1 MNEQARKIYR
11 TPKGQAVFRKILHA
25 QPFSPEDKETLAALE
40 KADPSTIRQPAS
52 NLPQAVVVDT
62 LPNGEPVPPG
72 MIYDPP
78 APYIV
83 DRKK

>member
-1 MNEQARKIYR
+1 MNEQSRKIYK
-11 TPKGQAVFRKILHA
+11 TPKGAAVFRKILYA
-25 QPFSPEDKETLAALE
+25 QPFGPEDRETLMNLE
-40 KADPSTIRQPAS
+40 RVDPTTIRQPAS

-72 MIYDPP
+72 MINDPP